1 MLMTLLAQ
9 LALETGRTGGIE
21 AAKQQLLQD
30 PRLLRS
36 EPKRRQLLAD
46 LLGQEG
52 IACLW
57 ADEEDQ
63 VADHEYAAAADAQ
76 HSPASSPVSKPCMGT
91 RAHARTHN

>member
-21 AAKQQLLQD
+21 AAKQQLLAD

-76 HSPASSPVSKPCMGT
+76 NSPASSPVSKPWA
-91 RAHARTHN
+91 RAHTHAPTTS

>member
-21 AAKQQLLQD
+21 AAKQQLLAD

-63 VADHEYAAAADAQ
+63 VADHKYAAAADAQ
-76 HSPASSPVSKPCMGT
+76 HSPASSPVSKAWA
-91 RAHARTHN
+91 RAHTHAPTTS

>member
-76 HSPASSPVSKPCMGT
+76 HSPASSPVSEPWA
-91 RAHARTHN
+91 RAHTHAPTTS